1 MEPMTRISLKVKR
14 TKVDTK
20 EKKIKMWKQKF
31 GWIVTV
37 TLITYNLKM

>member
-20 EKKIKMWKQKF
+20 EKKNQDVETKVWMDSHYDSHY
-31 GWIVTV
+31 
-37 TLITYNLKM
+37 L